1 MNERNK
7 HAMATMLDNLTASAV
22 IAGVVFREN
31 IEFPTKELALL
42 IFAVV
47 FLLTA
52 SFCLRGDWYEFD
64 LAEIDLVLVVIVPI
78 IRNGS
83 ICNLQR

>member
-22 IAGVVFREN
+22 IAGVVLVFREN

-52 SFCLRGDWYEFD
+52 SFCLRGD
-64 LAEIDLVLVVIVPI
+64 
-78 IRNGS
+78 
-83 ICNLQR
+83 